1 VTTSESSAS
10 TEAAVGSQHGEAA
23 APPVDATDATVEPE
37 GLPPPPASGIFLGT
51 GRRKSAVAR
60 VRLSP
65 GAGTISINGRPV
77 DRYFTEIQERAAVI
91 DPLAVTNTLG
101 RFDVIVNVTGGGHS
115 GQAGAIRLGVAR
127 ALVRA
132 EKRYEPVLRERG
144 FLTRDSR
151 IVERKKYG
159 RRKARRRFQ
168 FSKR

>member
-1 VTTSESSAS
+1 MTTPEPRVPTEASAAGQTGVTAPPPTGV
-10 TEAAVGSQHGEAA
+10 TEAAA
-23 APPVDATDATVEPE
+23 EPE
-37 GLPPPPASGIFLGT
+37 GLPPPPTSGIYLGT

-65 GAGTISINGRPV
+65 GSGAISINGRPAE
-77 DRYFTEIQERAAVI
+77 RYFTEIQERAAVT
-91 DPLAVTNTLG
+91 DPLAVTNTIG
-101 RFDVIVNVTGGGHS
+101 RFDVTVNVSGGGHS

-132 EKRYEPVLRERG
+132 DKRYEPVLRDRG

>member
-1 VTTSESSAS
+1 MTTSVNAVP
-10 TEAAVGSQHGEAA
+10 TEAPAASGAAEATAPTGAGEPAA
-23 APPVDATDATVEPE
+23 EPA
-37 GLPPPPASGIFLGT
+37 GLPPPPMSGVFLGT
-51 GRRKSAVAR
+51 GRRKSAIAR

-65 GAGTISINGRPV
+65 GTGAISINGRPV
-77 DRYFTEIQERAAVI
+77 DRYFTEIQERTAVT
-91 DPLAVTNTLG
+91 DPLAITSTIG
-101 RFDVIVNVTGGGHS
+101 RFDVTVNVGGGGHS

-132 EKRYEPVLRERG
+132 DKRYESVLRERG